1 MTAPIDLGEY
11 RKWHTEDELS
21 GLCVVCDHAFPC
33 DAIQLADEVERLREA
48 LEDVVDMQQYEPSGL
63 IHEAARVARA
73 ALEGRSS
80 LREVMECYE
89 YDQYEVK

>member
-1 MTAPIDLGEY
+1 MADPIDLGEY
-11 RKWHTEDELS
+11 RKWHTEGINACAGKCCICLREW
-21 GLCVVCDHAFPC
+21 PC
-33 DAIQLADEVERLREA
+33 PTVRLADEVERLREA
-48 LEDVVDMQQYEPSGL
+48 LAFYADPERYNGGCGGE
-63 IHEAARVARA
+63 VARA